1 MKRYICILLASA
13 ASLVYPSVSIGMNDS
28 EARPAEVVIDDVTR
42 SRLLAYVNE
51 ASSRS
56 GGLAKL
62 VSNARKGE
70 GDAALPL
77 AVLNLVGAAGY
88 TDGAEAITLLH
99 QALDGSKDVSAQ
111 AAWIL
116 SQLYSGKLRVRLPNG
131 GWWEPPL
138 GENRH
143 DELILRA
150 AEQGSQ
156 HARVE
161 LARQYLT
168 GDGRQPDLEIG
179 LFMLS
184 QVIQSRADNVGS
196 KVAEVG
202 DLIWSDREH
211 PVDVAYRLK
220 DSALGTPAATIDIS
234 ALRQQ
239 AMEGSPAAM
248 TTLALQHLPGGVL
261 GLNRER
267 ALQMLQVAAGTGYAP
282 ALDQLTSLRHQIITD
297 SGG

>member
-1 MKRYICILLASA
+1 MKRYLCILLASA
-13 ASLVYPSVSIGMNDS
+13 TALIYPSLSIGMSDS
-28 EARPAEVVIDDVTR
+28 QAKPAEVVIDDATR
-42 SRLLAYVNE
+42 ARLLAYVNE
-51 ASSRS
+51 VSGRS

-70 GDAALPL
+70 GDAALPV

-88 TDGAEAITLLH
+88 TDGAEAVSLLH
-99 QALDGSKDVSAQ
+99 QALNGSREVSAQ
-111 AAWIL
+111 AAWLL
-116 SQLYSGKLRVRLPNG
+116 SQLYAGKLRVRLPGG
-131 GWWEPPL
+131 GWWEPPV
-138 GENRH
+138 GVNRH
-143 DELILRA
+143 DELILLA
-150 AEQGSQ
+150 AERGSQ

-168 GDGRQPDLEIG
+168 GDGRQADLEIG

-184 QVIQSRADNVGS
+184 QVIQSRAENVGS

-202 DLIWSDREH
+202 DMIWTDREH

-220 DSALGTPAATIDIS
+220 DSAQGTPAAKIDIT

-239 AMEGSPAAM
+239 AMEGSSEAM
-248 TTLALQHLPGGVL
+248 TILAMQHLPGGVL

-267 ALQMLQVAAGTGYAP
+267 ALRMLEVAAGTGYTP
-282 ALDQLTSLRHQIITD
+282 AIDELNKLS
-297 SGG
+297 SN